1 MRELFDLLKRFDR
14 NVSWGA
20 DDARFEFETASSY
33 LTPRFQDIEL
43 ERFDNMLLV
52 TDPAPL
58 VDYVYSMSPPFVP
71 AASRKTE
78 FYNFVVRELE
88 ALGPIRI
95 TREMSIVA
103 ATRS

>member
-1 MRELFDLLKRFDR
+1 
-14 NVSWGA
+14 
-20 DDARFEFETASSY
+20 
-33 LTPRFQDIEL
+33 
-43 ERFDNMLLV
+43 MLLV
-52 TDPAPL
+52 TDPAPF

-78 FYNFVVRELE
+78 FYNVVVRELE